1 MRPSGLAV
9 SVIFLSEAPDGGLKG
24 IPVNQGGGE
33 KDLSFQHRALLS
45 SRRAQPRG
53 SVPSS
58 SSCSSGVWS
67 SGPILLREG

>member
-1 MRPSGLAV
+1 MGPSGLAV

-33 KDLSFQHRALLS
+33 KDLSFQHRALLP

-58 SSCSSGVWS
+58 SSCSSGAWS